1 MRFLLLLGAVATKL
15 EDVLLPKAL
24 KLSNPERKA
33 AFRFIVCLGFVSLFA
48 DMTYEGAHSVIGPL
62 LKDLGASATQVG
74 IIAGLGE
81 MIAASLRYFSGRLA
95 DRTRAYWT
103 ITTLGYFLN
112 LVVVPGLAFAGNW
125 QAAALLIVAER
136 TGKSLRGPAR
146 DVLLSEATE
155 VVGHGKG
162 FGLHAAMDQTG
173 AVLGPLLVAASVA
186 RTHHFGPAF
195 LWLAVPAIGA
205 FIALLFARATRPNK
219 GTPPPAPKAKQLPKV
234 FWIYVVAAG
243 ILALGFVDFPLLAYH
258 FQQGSLVKPEVIPL
272 LYAGA
277 MGVNG
282 LTALVFGRLFDRFG
296 IQIIVLGILVS
307 LLALPFGFLGGASG
321 VYISVV
327 CWATGLGAQDATLRS
342 GISQVVS
349 MNKRGSAFGAFN
361 AAYGVLWF
369 LGSVTMGVLYDYS
382 LFALVVFGVA
392 AQLIAAMLFVSLR
405 RPLAAASAKAR

>member
-1 MRFLLLLGAVATKL
+1 
-15 EDVLLPKAL
+15 
-24 KLSNPERKA
+24 
-33 AFRFIVCLGFVSLFA
+33 
-48 DMTYEGAHSVIGPL
+48 MTYEGAHSVIGPL

-81 MIAASLRYFSGRLA
+81 MIAASLRYFSGKLA

-125 QAAALLIVAER
+125 QAAALLVIAER

-155 VVGHGKG
+155 VVGHGWG
-162 FGLHAAMDQTG
+162 FGLHSAMDQTG
-173 AVLGPLLVAASVA
+173 AVLGPLLVATSVA

-195 LWLAVPAIGA
+195 LWLAVPALGA
-205 FIALLFARATRPNK
+205 FVALLFARAARPHK
-219 GTPPPAPKAKQLPKV
+219 GTPPPPAPKEKDLPKV
-234 FWIYVVAAG
+234 FWFYVAAAG
-243 ILALGFVDFPLLAYH
+243 LLALGFVDFPLLAYH
-258 FQQGSLVKPEVIPL
+258 FQKSSLTRPETIPL

-282 LTALVFGRLFDRFG
+282 LTALVFGRLFDRYG
-296 IQIIVLGILVS
+296 IQIIVVGILVS
-307 LLALPFGFLGGASG
+307 LLALPFGFLGGPNG
-321 VYISVV
+321 VYVSIV
-327 CWATGLGAQDATLRS
+327 CWAVGLGAQDATLRS

-369 LGSVTMGVLYDYS
+369 LGSVTMGLLYDHS
-382 LFALVVFGVA
+382 LMGLVVFGIV
-392 AQLIAAMLFVSLR
+392 AQLGAAGLFMWLS
-405 RPLAAASAKAR
+405 RPLAAAAK

>member
-1 MRFLLLLGAVATKL
+1 MA
-15 EDVLLPKAL
+15 
-24 KLSNPERKA
+24 
-33 AFRFIVCLGFVSLFA
+33 LGFVSLFA

-103 ITTLGYFLN
+103 ITTIGYFLN
-112 LVVVPGLAFAGNW
+112 LVVVPGLAYAGSW
-125 QAAALLIVAER
+125 QAAALLVVVER

-162 FGLHAAMDQTG
+162 FGLHTAMDQTG
-173 AVLGPLLVAASVA
+173 AVLGPLFVAGSVA

-195 LWLAVPAIGA
+195 LWLALPAAGA
-205 FIALLFARATRPNK
+205 FVALLFARWMRPNK
-219 GTPPPAPKAKQLPKV
+219 GTPPPAPARKQLPNV
-234 FWIYVVAAG
+234 FWIYVGAAG
-243 ILALGFVDFPLLAYH
+243 LLALGFVDFPLLAFH
-258 FQQGSLVKPEVIPL
+258 FQTNSLTHPAVIPL

-282 LTALVFGRLFDRFG
+282 VTALIFGRMFDRYG

-307 LLALPFGFLGGASG
+307 LLALPFGFLGGPAG
-321 VYISVV
+321 VYISVA
-327 CWATGLGAQDATLRS
+327 CWGIGLGAQAATLRS

-349 MNKRGSAFGAFN
+349 MNKRGTAFGAFN
-361 AAYGVLWF
+361 AAYGILWF
-369 LGSVTMGVLYDYS
+369 LGSVTMGVLYDFS
-382 LFALVVFGVA
+382 LLALVIFGMIVQAGA
-392 AQLIAAMLFVSLR
+392 AVMFFRLR
-405 RPLAAASAKAR
+405 KPLAETKEG